1 MCGIIGYIGT
11 KRDATPVLVDGLKRL
26 EYRGYDSA
34 GIAIGDAKHKIHS
47 FKRKGQV
54 KELEAAIPAKVPPS
68 AVGIAHTRWATH
80 GEPTQENA
88 HPHTD
93 CSKKLYLVHNGVIE
107 NYAELKAQLE
117 EKGHVFTSETDT
129 EVLAHLIE
137 EHLENAA
144 KPNFRAAFVKALKS
158 IRGTYGIAAIHQDFP
173 DQILVARMG
182 SPILIGVGEN
192 EFFVASD
199 ASAIVAYTKQVIYLE
214 DGELAALTP
223 TTSDIR
229 TITNKPV
236 EKDIE
241 EVTWSTEAAEKG
253 GFPHFMLKEIME
265 QPQTV
270 RDSIRGRLHVS
281 SGKAV
286 LGGLRDVQKQLDDID
301 RIIIVA
307 CGSAYLAGL
316 VGEYMIEEYADVPVE
331 VEYASEF
338 RYRKAL
344 IGPKTAVIA
353 VTQSG
358 ETADTLAAIREA
370 KTKGALTLGIV
381 NTVGSTIARETHAG
395 VYNHAGPE
403 IGVASTKALVSQITV
418 LALYTLMLGRSRNM
432 SVVTGK
438 RIAQELQKLP
448 SKIDAILEQSET
460 IAKIA
465 KKYQASHDYFFLGR
479 KYNCPIG
486 YEGALKLKETSYVH
500 AEGYPAGEMKH
511 GPIALIDPDFVSL
524 FIAPVD
530 SVYEKTKSNIEE
542 TKARGGKIIC
552 VTTEGNTELESLADD
567 VIYIPKTLEMLQPI
581 LAAIP
586 LQLFAYHMSVQ
597 KGFNPDKPRNLAKS
611 VTVE

>member
-1 MCGIIGYIGT
+1 MCGIVGYIGT

-34 GIAIGDAKHKIHS
+34 GLAIIDKDGNLHS
-47 FKRKGQV
+47 YKRKGQV
-54 KELEAAIPAKVPPS
+54 QELADAVPS
-68 AVGIAHTRWATH
+68 KLVDAHIGIAHTRWATH
-80 GEPTQENA
+80 GEPNQQNA

-93 CSKKLYLVHNGVIE
+93 ESGKIYLVHNGVIE
-107 NYAELKAQLE
+107 NYADLKETLL
-117 EKGHVFTSETDT
+117 KKKHTFKSETDT
-129 EVLAHLIE
+129 EVLAHLIG
-137 EHLENAA
+137 
-144 KPNFRAAFVKALKS
+144 VKFEKEKDLKKAVLSALKEV
-158 IRGTYGIAAIHQDFP
+158 RGTYGLAAIHTDNP
-173 DQILVARMG
+173 EEIVVARMG
-182 SPILIGVGEN
+182 SPLLIGVGDN

-199 ASAIVAYTKQVIYLE
+199 ASAIVPYTKRVLYLE
-214 DGELAALTP
+214 DGEIAVLTKDSHEIC
-223 TTSDIR
+223 TVQNR
-229 TITNKPV
+229 KV
-236 EKDIE
+236 RKDIE

-253 GFPHFMLKEIME
+253 GYDHFMIKEIME

-281 SGKAV
+281 AGKSV
-286 LGGLRDVQKQLDDID
+286 LGGLKDVQKQLDQID

-316 VGEYMIEEYADVPVE
+316 VGEYMIEEYAGIPVE

-338 RYRKAL
+338 RYRKPL
-344 IGPKTAVIA
+344 IGANTAVIA

-381 NTVGSTIARETHAG
+381 NTVGSTIARETDAG

-403 IGVASTKALVSQITV
+403 IGVASTKALISQITV
-418 LALYTLMLGRSRNM
+418 LALYAINLGRSRDM
-432 SVVTGK
+432 SVTTGK

-448 SKIDAILEQSET
+448 EKIESILEQSDE
-460 IAKIA
+460 IKKIA
-465 KKYQASHDYFFLGR
+465 KKYKTSHDYFFLGR

-511 GPIALIDPDFVSL
+511 GPIALIDPDFVSV

-542 TKARGGKIIC
+542 TKARGGKIVCI
-552 VTTEGNTELESLADD
+552 TTEGNTELESLSDD
-567 VIYIPKTLEMLQPI
+567 VIYIPKTLEMLLPI
-581 LAAIP
+581 LATIP
-586 LQLFAYHMSVQ
+586 LQLFAYHMSVS
-597 KGFNPDKPRNLAKS
+597 KGYNPDKPRNLAKS

>member
-1 MCGIIGYIGT
+1 MCGIVGYIGT

-34 GIAIGDAKHKIHS
+34 GLAIIDKDGNLHS
-47 FKRKGQV
+47 YKRKGQV
-54 KELEAAIPAKVPPS
+54 QELADAVPS
-68 AVGIAHTRWATH
+68 KLVDAHIGIAHTRWATH
-80 GEPTQENA
+80 GEPNQQNA

-93 CSKKLYLVHNGVIE
+93 ESGKIYLVHNGVIE
-107 NYAELKAQLE
+107 NYADLKETLL
-117 EKGHVFTSETDT
+117 KKKHTFKSETDT
-129 EVLAHLIE
+129 EVLAHLIG
-137 EHLENAA
+137 
-144 KPNFRAAFVKALKS
+144 VKFEKEKDLKKAVLSALKEV
-158 IRGTYGIAAIHQDFP
+158 RGTYGLAAIHTDNP
-173 DQILVARMG
+173 EEIVVARMG
-182 SPILIGVGEN
+182 SPLLIGVGDN

-199 ASAIVAYTKQVIYLE
+199 ASAIVPYTKRVLYLE
-214 DGELAALTP
+214 DGEIAVLTKDSHEIC
-223 TTSDIR
+223 TVQNR
-229 TITNKPV
+229 KV
-236 EKDIE
+236 RKDIE

-253 GFPHFMLKEIME
+253 GYDHFMIKEIME

-281 SGKAV
+281 AGKSV
-286 LGGLRDVQKQLDDID
+286 LGGLKDVQKQLDQID

-316 VGEYMIEEYADVPVE
+316 VGEYMIEEYAGIPVE

-338 RYRKAL
+338 RYRKPL
-344 IGPKTAVIA
+344 IGANTAVIA

-381 NTVGSTIARETHAG
+381 NTVGSTIARETDAG

-403 IGVASTKALVSQITV
+403 IGVASTKALISQITV
-418 LALYTLMLGRSRNM
+418 LALYAINLGRSRDM
-432 SVVTGK
+432 SVTTGK

-448 SKIDAILEQSET
+448 EKIESILEQSDE
-460 IAKIA
+460 IKKIA
-465 KKYQASHDYFFLGR
+465 KKYKTSHDYFFLGR

-511 GPIALIDPDFVSL
+511 GPIALIDPDFVSV

-530 SVYEKTKSNIEE
+530 SVYEKTKSI
-542 TKARGGKIIC
+542 
-552 VTTEGNTELESLADD
+552 
-567 VIYIPKTLEMLQPI
+567 
-581 LAAIP
+581 
-586 LQLFAYHMSVQ
+586 
-597 KGFNPDKPRNLAKS
+597 
-611 VTVE
+611 